1 MGPRR
6 ARQRCCPQKRAQ
18 SRTASQLVLPE
29 SGNLRG
35 GASGATPGF
44 LFQENRG
51 PNSLFLIGEGGT
63 TFDETAPPAQQLTL
77 GGPFRLGAFG
87 QDEFRGSRLV
97 FSGQGYLHQIG
108 SLSGFW
114 GGLYAVGWHEIGS
127 VFERAG
133 PRDYLSVVSG
143 GILAETL
150 VGPMFLGGSW
160 GEGGRGKLYFS
171 LGSLF

>member
-35 GASGATPGF
+35 GLRRDSGFPFSRKSGAELSVSDRRRKDHLRRDRPAGSAADPGRPF
-44 LFQENRG
+44 
-51 PNSLFLIGEGGT
+51 
-63 TFDETAPPAQQLTL
+63 PPGSIRAGRVSGLPT
-77 GGPFRLGAFG
+77 RLLRPGLPSPDRIPVG
-87 QDEFRGSRLV
+87 L
-97 FSGQGYLHQIG
+97 L
-108 SLSGFW
+108 

-143 GILAETL
+143 GILAEIL